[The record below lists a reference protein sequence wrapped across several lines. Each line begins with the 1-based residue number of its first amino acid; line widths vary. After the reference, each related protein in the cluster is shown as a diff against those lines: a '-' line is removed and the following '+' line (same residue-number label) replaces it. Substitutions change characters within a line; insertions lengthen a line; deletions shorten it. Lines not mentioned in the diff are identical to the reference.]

1 MHDYKN
7 LDKSKYIKS
16 ISNYRHEDLLNL
28 TMNSTSSLSILNSY
42 YDTIVEDL
50 VTNYSSETSK
60 NIYLEKVLSHFK
72 TVLNYNISDGK
83 KLRGTTVI
91 DTVRIISSESV
102 DELLL
107 KQAAIL
113 GWCIELMQG
122 AFLVA
127 DDLMDHSLTRR
138 GKTCWYLKVKE
149 KESAVNDSFY
159 LYSCTFILLK
169 KYFPTNI
176 KLFHLFNEIFQ
187 RTVIGQG
194 LDLETP
200 SYLPS
205 VDLYTEEHY
214 YTIVTWKTAYYT
226 IVLPIFCG
234 ILITPLSFLVD
245 HSELKSIAIDIGIY
259 FQVQDDYLD
268 CYGDI
273 NRTGKIGTDIQ
284 ERKCSWLIVQAM
296 KLLKDNNIKRK
307 ILRDNYGYDDE
318 NKVQCVK
325 NIYEELNLKEIYQQY
340 EEKTYENLIKRI
352 NQANFNSKQ
361 LEQLL
366 KQILDS
372 IHARNK

>member
-1 MHDYKN
+1 
-7 LDKSKYIKS
+7 
-16 ISNYRHEDLLNL
+16 
-28 TMNSTSSLSILNSY
+28 MNSASSLSILNSY
-42 YDTIVEDL
+42 YNTIVEDL
-50 VTNYSSETSK
+50 VSSYSSEISR
-60 NIYLEKVLSHFK
+60 NIYLEKIHSHFK
-72 TVLNYNISDGK
+72 TVLSYNISNGK
-83 KLRGTTVI
+83 KIRGTTVI
-91 DTVRIISSESV
+91 DTVRVLSSESA

-138 GKTCWYLKVKE
+138 GQPCWYLKVEE

-159 LYSCTFILLK
+159 LYSCTFTLLN
-169 KYFPTNI
+169 KYFPTNF
-176 KLFHLFNEIFQ
+176 KLYHLFNEIFQ

-200 SYLPS
+200 HYLPS
-205 VDLYTEEHY
+205 IDFYTEEHY
-214 YTIVTWKTAYYT
+214 YTVVTWKTAYYT
-226 IVLPIFCG
+226 IALPILCG
-234 ILITPLSFLVD
+234 ILITPSSFLAD
-245 HSELKSIAIDIGIY
+245 HTEVKTITLNIGTY

-296 KLLKDNNIKRK
+296 KLLEKNDRRRD
-307 ILRDNYGYDDE
+307 ILRDNYGNDDQ
-318 NKVQCVK
+318 NKVQRVK
-325 NIYEELNLKEIYQQY
+325 DIYEELNLKEIYQQY
-340 EEKTYENLIKRI
+340 EEKTYQNIIQLI
-352 NQANFNSKQ
+352 NQANFNSKP

-372 IHARNK
+372 IHARSK

>member
-1 MHDYKN
+1 M
-7 LDKSKYIKS
+7 
-16 ISNYRHEDLLNL
+16 
-28 TMNSTSSLSILNSY
+28 MNSSSSLSILNSY

-50 VTNYSSETSK
+50 ILSYSSETSK
-60 NIYLEKVLSHFK
+60 NVYLEKVLSHFK
-72 TVLNYNISDGK
+72 TAVSYNISDGK
-83 KLRGTTVI
+83 KIRGTTVI
-91 DTVRIISSESV
+91 DTVRAISSESV
-102 DELLL
+102 DESLL

-122 AFLVA
+122 SFLIA

-138 GKTCWYLKVKE
+138 GKPCWYLKVKE
-149 KESAVNDSFY
+149 KESSVNDSFY
-159 LYSCTFILLK
+159 LYSCTFTLLN
-169 KYFPTNI
+169 KYFPTNV
-176 KLFHLFNEIFQ
+176 KLYHLFNEVFQ

-205 VDLYTEEHY
+205 IDLYTEEHY
-214 YTIVTWKTAYYT
+214 YTVVTWKTAYYT
-226 IVLPIFCG
+226 ILLPIFCG
-234 ILITPLSFLVD
+234 ILITSSSFLVD

-284 ERKCSWLIVQAM
+284 ERKCSWLIVQAI
-296 KLLKDNNIKRK
+296 KLLKNNDVKRET
-307 ILRDNYGYDDE
+307 LCNNYGYDDQ
-318 NKVQCVK
+318 NKIQCVK
-325 NIYEELNLKEIYQQY
+325 DIYEELNLKQIYQQY
-340 EEKTYENLIKRI
+340 EEKTYENISKRI
-352 NQANFNSKQ
+352 NEANFNSKQ

-372 IHARNK
+372 IHSRSK